1 MMKFNLKLIDD
12 LQNIVIDSLPKILG
26 VLAFIIIGWILI
38 KLILFVVKR
47 ILRFS
52 RVELI
57 NSKINEN
64 DLFNSANIT
73 IDLSKILLVFLKW
86 FLILVL
92 IIIGAD
98 IFNLEKI
105 SLEVGKLINFLPT
118 IFSALLILFVGI
130 YLASYFKITIKKILL
145 SFDVGGAQP
154 VSSIVF
160 YICLLITAIITL
172 NHLGVNTDIITNN
185 LTLILGAGLIAFSL
199 ALGLGSR
206 DIIERLLFGFYSRK
220 NLEIGQRIKIENQE
234 GTIVSIDNIS
244 LVLQSENQK
253 IIYPIKKIVNKKIQ
267 IIE

>member
-1 MMKFNLKLIDD
+1 MKFNLKLIDE
-12 LQNIVIDSLPKILG
+12 LKTIVIDSLPKILG
-26 VLAFIIIGWILI
+26 VVAFILISWIII

-64 DLFNSANIT
+64 ELFNSANFKV
-73 IDLSKILLVFLKW
+73 DLSKILLNFLKW

-92 IIIGAD
+92 IILGAD
-98 IFNLEKI
+98 LFDLQKV

-118 IFSALLILFVGI
+118 LFSVLLILFVGI
-130 YLASYFKITIKKILL
+130 YLASYFKNSLKKILS
-145 SFDVGGAQP
+145 SFNIGGANAI
-154 VSSIVF
+154 SSILF
-160 YICLLITAIITL
+160 YICLIVTTIIAL

-185 LTLILGAGLIAFSL
+185 LTIILGAALVAFTL

-206 DIIERLLFGFYSRK
+206 DVVQRLLFGFYSRK
-220 NLEIGQRIKIENQE
+220 NFEIGQKIKIGKDE
-234 GTIVSIDNIS
+234 GTVISIDNIC
-244 LVLQSENQK
+244 LVLQSENQR